1 MTYILFWLH
10 WLAEQA
16 PKSVEYEF
24 TKLGR
29 LTARDPK
36 KGAKVILKFFF
47 LSRKQVL
54 RKKERAL

>member
-1 MTYILFWLH
+1 MTYILFWFH
-10 WLAEQA
+10 WLAEHT

-36 KGAKVILKFFF
+36 EGVKVVLKFFF
-47 LSRKQVL
+47 LSRKQAS